1 MGQLGLGEN
10 ILEKSK
16 PGFVEVV
23 GKDIIQVVA
32 GGMHTACLTAN
43 GEVSP
48 LYIPSGSLQAR
59 HQKDTKSEKHSYHIR
74 TPNFFVQNLKKL
86 ISSK

>member
-1 MGQLGLGEN
+1 MCLFLCCPLFSVTHTSYFSAQGLVLALGEGDVGQLGLGEN

-23 GKDIIQVVA
+23 GKDIIQVIA

-48 LYIPSGSLQAR
+48 L
-59 HQKDTKSEKHSYHIR
+59 
-74 TPNFFVQNLKKL
+74 
-86 ISSK
+86 